1 MPMAL
6 APSDAF
12 FDAPQLSHSPGGRGQ
27 VMLESSYLALSDSE
41 ICHPHALR
49 YAARDVCGLQT
60 VECALCSAE
69 GISMHVR

>member
-1 MPMAL
+1 
-6 APSDAF
+6 
-12 FDAPQLSHSPGGRGQ
+12 
-27 VMLESSYLALSDSE
+27 MLESSYLALSDSE